1 MEIRELV
8 CIGCPAGCS
17 LKIMLQDGK
26 ALKVDGNTCKTG
38 EQYGINECTNPKR
51 ILTSTVAV
59 EGGEERV
66 VPVKTEKDIPKG
78 KIFDVIEELKK
89 VKMKAP
95 VYIGDIIIEN
105 ILGTGVNIIAA
116 KNNKGI

>member
-8 CIGCPAGCS
+8 CIGCPVGCS
-17 LKIMLQDGK
+17 LKVTIKDGK
-26 ALKVDGNTCKTG
+26 AQKVEGNTCRIG

-51 ILTSTVAV
+51 IVTSTVIV

-66 VPVKTEKDIPKG
+66 VPVKTEKDIPKE

-89 VKMKAP
+89 VKMRAP
-95 VYIGDIIIEN
+95 VNIGDIVIKDVS
-105 ILGTGVNIIAA
+105 GTGVNIIAA
-116 KNNKGI
+116 KNNKKI

>member
-17 LKIMLQDGK
+17 LKVTLKNGK
-26 ALKVDGNTCKTG
+26 AFKVEGNTCRIG
-38 EQYGINECTNPKR
+38 EQYGISECTNPKR
-51 ILTSTVAV
+51 IVTSTVIV

-66 VPVKTEKDIPKG
+66 VSVKTEKDIPKG

-95 VYIGDIIIEN
+95 VYIGDLVIKN
-105 ILGTGVNIIAA
+105 ISETGVNIIAT
-116 KNNKGI
+116 KNNRKI

>member
-8 CIGCPAGCS
+8 CIGCPVGCS
-17 LKIMLQDGK
+17 LKVTLQDGK
-26 ALKVDGNTCKTG
+26 ALKVNGNNCKIG

-51 ILTSTVAV
+51 IVTSTVAV

-89 VKMKAP
+89 IKMKAP
-95 VYIGDIIIEN
+95 VYISDIVIEN
-105 ILGTGVNIIAA
+105 VSGTGVNIIAT
-116 KNNKGI
+116 KNNKKI